1 MFTPDLDLEVVI
13 RCGKFRFLDKTGV
26 DTGNG
31 DKWDGVSGL
40 AASTLTAATIKIMT
54 SAGAVLSTN
63 DVLSQIPS
71 PVTGSFYFS
80 DIADTYKDQLYNIVY
95 TQKTTDIAITA
106 YADYSATISGTVKV
120 TSIGHTLATGMYL
133 SITGTTSYNN
143 DYYVVPIDANNVYIP
158 ATFVA
163 NDGASTGTRMYQN
176 TFYPYV
182 YCTSE
187 AYNDAMF
194 ANISR
199 MIPGTERDEYLEDAL
214 TVFGLIR
221 SIKSAITSSNVT
233 ALDNIQAEIDQ
244 IIEFRGVEINI

>member
-26 DTGNG
+26 DSG
-31 DKWDGVSGL
+31 DGTKWDGVSGL
-40 AASTLTAATIKIMT
+40 VASTLTAATIKIMT
-54 SAGAVLSTN
+54 SAGTVMSTN
-63 DVLSQIPS
+63 DVLSQIPT
-71 PVTGSFYFS
+71 PVTGTFYFS
-80 DIADTYKDQLYNIVY
+80 DIADTYADQLYNIVY

-106 YADYSATISGTVKV
+106 YTDYSATISGTVKV
-120 TSIGHTLATGMYL
+120 TSVGHTLATGMYL
-133 SITGTTSYNN
+133 SITGTTSYNS
-143 DYYVVPIDANNVYIP
+143 DYYVVPIDADNVYIP

-163 NDGASTGTRMYQN
+163 DDGASTGTRMYQN

-187 AYNDAMF
+187 EYNNTMF

-199 MIPGTERDEYLEDAL
+199 MVPGKARDEYLDDAL
-214 TVFGLIR
+214 TVYGLIR
-221 SIKSAITSSNVT
+221 SIKSAITSSNVS

-244 IIEFRGVEINI
+244 IIEYRDVELNT

>member
-31 DKWDGVSGL
+31 DKWDGVTGL
-40 AASTLTAATIKIMT
+40 DSSSLSASTIKIMT
-54 SAGAVLSTN
+54 SAGVVLSTN

-71 PVTGSFYFS
+71 PVTGSFYFN
-80 DIADTYKDQLYNIVY
+80 DIADTYVDQLYNIVY
-95 TQKTTDIAITA
+95 THKTTDVTITA
-106 YADYSATISGTVKV
+106 YTDYGTTISGTVKV
-120 TSIGHTLATGMYL
+120 TSAGHSLATGMYL

-143 DYYVVPIDANNVYIP
+143 DYYVVPIDADNVYIP

-163 NDGASTGTRMYQN
+163 DDGASTGTKMYQN

-199 MIPGTERDEYLEDAL
+199 MVPGTERDEYLDDAL

-221 SIKSAITSSNVT
+221 SLKSGITSSNVT
-233 ALDNIQAEIDQ
+233 ALDNIQAEINQ
-244 IIEFRGVEINI
+244 IITFRGVEINI